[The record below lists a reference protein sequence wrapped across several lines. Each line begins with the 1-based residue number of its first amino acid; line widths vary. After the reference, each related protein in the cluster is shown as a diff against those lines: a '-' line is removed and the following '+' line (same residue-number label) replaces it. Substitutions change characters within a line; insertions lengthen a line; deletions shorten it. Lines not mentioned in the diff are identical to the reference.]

1 LGKVLAWLLLFSA
14 IVTLVVFGVARV
26 GTSGRDR
33 EAEAL
38 THVAAKGV
46 LNVTVTERGNL
57 ESQKTT
63 DGTCELH
70 GHENK
75 IIFIAEEGSQVAKD
89 EVVVRFDS
97 SQLDKSIAEE
107 EIQVNQAQGEVDS
120 KRQELSVQINQNE
133 SDIAAAELELKL
145 ARLDLKKYREGDYL
159 VKQNEMKGQ
168 IALAESDLQKAKT
181 TYDHLSQL
189 VKSGFREP
197 EQLQAAYQDV
207 QYKQFYLQRAQGQ
220 LGVLENFEYER
231 SLTEFESKARE
242 AERKVARALASAEAQ
257 KRKFEAAL
265 ASAEATLRL
274 KEKRLEEFNDQKS
287 KCEIKASQPG
297 IVAYANKEYWDES
310 RRIRE
315 GAIVHERQV
324 IFHLPD
330 MSSMQV
336 KVNVHESVVKKVKP
350 NQKAIIRVDAFPN
363 LAIQGTIKKVSPLAD
378 SSNFWSSGG
387 VKEYTTYVTVD
398 SMPSEELRPG
408 MTAEVEIQV
417 GKYPDVLLVPV
428 QAVTQKGRTH
438 YAFRQNGEDAY
449 EAREIQVGESNSK
462 YIQIKSGLAEG
473 DRIALDARIRALK
486 LFGKDASDV
495 DEEKGT
501 EEEKTKEDPAQGLT
515 EAPESGNAIQAEP
528 VVMAT
533 PTAAAPL
540 TVPSP

>member
-1 LGKVLAWLLLFSA
+1 MKPATFPRSLLKVLSWLLLVSA
-14 IVTLVVFGVARV
+14 AIALVVFVVANW
-26 GTSGRDR
+26 GNSGR
-33 EAEAL
+33 EIETEAL
-38 THVAAKGV
+38 THAVTKGV

-70 GHENK
+70 GYENK
-75 IIFIAEEGSQVAKD
+75 IIFIEEEGAQVEKD
-89 EVVVRFDS
+89 QVVVRFDS
-97 SQLDKSIAEE
+97 SQLDKLIAEE
-107 EIQVNQAQGEVDS
+107 EIQVNQARGDVDS
-120 KRQELSVQINQNE
+120 KQQELSVQTNQNE

-145 ARLDLKKYREGDYL
+145 ARLDLKKYGEGDYL

-181 TYDHLSQL
+181 TYDHLGQL

-197 EQLQAAYQDV
+197 EQLQAAFQDV
-207 QYKQFYLQRAQGQ
+207 QYKQFYLQRAEGQ
-220 LGVLENFEYER
+220 LRVLENFEYER
-231 SLTEFESKARE
+231 FLTEYESKARE
-242 AERKVARALASAEAQ
+242 AERKVARAKASAEAQ

-265 ASAEATLRL
+265 ASSEATLRL
-274 KEKRLEEFNDQKS
+274 KEKRLEDLNEQKT
-287 KCEIKASQPG
+287 KCEIKASQSG
-297 IVAYANKEYWDES
+297 IVAYANKDHWDES

-363 LAIQGTIKKVSPLAD
+363 LAIQGTVKKVSPLAD

-387 VKEYTTYVTVD
+387 VKEYTTYVNVD
-398 SMPSEELRPG
+398 SMPTEELRPG

-417 GKYPDVLLVPV
+417 GKYPDVLMVPV

-438 YAFRQNGEDAY
+438 YAFLQKDDELY
-449 EAREIQVGESNSK
+449 ESREIQVGESNSK
-462 YIQIKSGLAEG
+462 YIQISSGLAAG
-473 DRIALDARIRALK
+473 DLVALDARMRAIK
-486 LFGKDASDV
+486 LFGKNSTSVDDEQAAEEDA
-495 DEEKGT
+495 T
-501 EEEKTKEDPAQGLT
+501 EV
-515 EAPESGNAIQAEP
+515 EP
-528 VVMAT
+528 KPTAT
-533 PTAAAPL
+533 PTENAAVA
-540 TVPSP
+540 VPSL